1 MSSKW
6 SDSGSSAKPDFSEF
20 FKEEYGVLL
29 LRGKNSFGDHIYSY
43 IKVGFTSI
51 ERLQHALKNQL
62 PFNPSDFGEVIAAG
76 TGEPSPETQ
85 AEVALQYPI
94 IGKNA
99 GATLGV
105 PIESAATPIAKKA
118 WDEY

>member
-1 MSSKW
+1 LLKNKGKPSAYLYFCVYFASKH
-6 SDSGSSAKPDFSEF
+6 GYVIGKCQGIYVKQMVRF
-20 FKEEYGVLL
+20 GLL
-29 LRGKNSFGDHIYSY
+29 
-43 IKVGFTSI
+43 GFTSI